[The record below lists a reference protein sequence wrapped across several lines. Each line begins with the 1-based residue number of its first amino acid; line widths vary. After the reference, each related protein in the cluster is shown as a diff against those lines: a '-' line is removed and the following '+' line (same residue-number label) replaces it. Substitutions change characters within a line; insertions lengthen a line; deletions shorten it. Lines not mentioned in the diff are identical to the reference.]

1 MSNICLAPCYG
12 CSPYEPPILALPVAW
27 SASNPYF
34 TLADL
39 PNQGPYVD
47 LIPLRGR
54 IILAGHRRLIIGNIH
69 NVVSTHETHLILA
82 VYGAASERM
91 REKIEV
97 HLRVPY
103 AALTRSARVLAM
115 IHRGFYGTFKDDQL
129 PHSPGTHIKNPT
141 LNVTR
146 KLNHPSRSK
155 KQQNTTPQTI
165 S

>member
-12 CSPYEPPILALPVAW
+12 CAPYEPPILALPVAW

-54 IILAGHRRLIIGNIH
+54 IILAGHRRLIIGDIH
-69 NVVSTHETHLILA
+69 NVVSTHKTYLILA

-103 AALTRSARVLAM
+103 AALTRPARVLAM
-115 IHRGFYGTFKDDQL
+115 IHRGFFGTYEDNQL
-129 PHSPGTHIKNPT
+129 PHSPGTHIKTSSNTMYSLTTYPT
-141 LNVTR
+141 LKNV
-146 KLNHPSRSK
+146 
-155 KQQNTTPQTI
+155 QQNTPPPTI
-165 S
+165 F

>member
-1 MSNICLAPCYG
+1 MSNICLAPCCG

-27 SASNPYF
+27 SASKPYF

-97 HLRVPY
+97 HLCVPY
-103 AALTRSARVLAM
+103 AALTRSARVQAM
-115 IHRGFYGTFKDDQL
+115 IHRAFFGTFKDNQL
-129 PHSPGTHIKNPT
+129 PHSPGTHI
-141 LNVTR
+141 
-146 KLNHPSRSK
+146 
-155 KQQNTTPQTI
+155 
-165 S
+165 